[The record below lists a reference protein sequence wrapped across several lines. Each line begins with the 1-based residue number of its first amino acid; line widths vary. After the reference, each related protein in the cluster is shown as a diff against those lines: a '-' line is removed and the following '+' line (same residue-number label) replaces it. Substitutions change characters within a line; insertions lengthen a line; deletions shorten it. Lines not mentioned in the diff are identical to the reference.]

1 MLVYGP
7 NHCTVLTLKGNSTY
21 CGVRSWTLTITV
33 LPNEPLGPRDMKQDR
48 DPFRPAPQCQQP
60 GRARRTRQRKTAS
73 KNRDSKTRYQ
83 TERTRPRDQTTAS
96 SATPQAETV
105 RERDSTTRPQTG
117 MAARESQRETA
128 STRTQRAR

>member
-21 CGVRSWTLTITV
+21 CDVRSWTLTITV

-48 DPFRPAPQCQQP
+48 DSLQTRPTISTATASTQNTTAKDSEQERDEILNRENETTGPDNSII
-60 GRARRTRQRKTAS
+60 RKTAS
-73 KNRDSKTRYQ
+73 RDSP
-83 TERTRPRDQTTAS
+83 RTGQYDEA
-96 SATPQAETV
+96 
-105 RERDSTTRPQTG
+105 G
-117 MAARESQRETA
+117 RESQRETA